1 MDESGREIG
10 EWSWDEKLDITDDW
24 PRRDPEAAAAWRMA
38 RFGAPLSSQPV
49 RDHWPPSGM
58 RGILAQSAHSSVG
71 SLTTARRTAHKLSA
85 DTQPAVLAIKAV
97 PVVVTRLAPKGAA
110 RQGRQH
116 NGIVEP
122 ASSCYGRAASPVT
135 AAHRRRPRRVP
146 LHRNC
151 IYSRRWWG
159 RLRVR
164 GRATSNA
171 SPHGALIVVGQCTQ
185 LAEKRVT

>member
-1 MDESGREIG
+1 MTARARKKPATDLKMYWHVVAVDLEAGVVDESGREIG

-97 PVVVTRLAPKGAA
+97 PVVVTRLAAKRRGSA
-110 RQGRQH
+110 RQATQRDRRAGLQLLWQSGLARHRSTSEETAQ
-116 NGIVEP
+116 GP
-122 ASSCYGRAASPVT
+122 AS
-135 AAHRRRPRRVP
+135 
-146 LHRNC
+146 
-151 IYSRRWWG
+151 
-159 RLRVR
+159 
-164 GRATSNA
+164 
-171 SPHGALIVVGQCTQ
+171 
-185 LAEKRVT
+185 